1 MAESGSVGV
10 VFVVQAGVMTG
21 DDVGQ
26 IPILT
31 ENRSAVN
38 RVRCPRRPELKVAL
52 KARLIFPEIVQ

>member
-1 MAESGSVGV
+1 LGV